1 VAFLNNP
8 DSRVIQPS
16 QYLAA
21 HARMDGFTPQV
32 LMPYLPGPEYSVDMV
47 VSQGTVLAAIG
58 RRKEGVLQYLENE
71 GEAIEL
77 AINCA
82 RLMNADGMVNVQ
94 TRHNAEGKPLLL
106 EINMRPSG

>member
-1 VAFLNNP
+1 
-8 DSRVIQPS
+8 S
-16 QYLAA
+16 QFLAA
-21 HARMDGFTPQV
+21 HARMDCFTPQV

-106 EINMRPSG
+106 EIN